1 MLTVKLLLNSVISTK
16 GARFM
21 TIDIKD
27 FYLNTPMKR
36 FEYMRLKMK
45 ELPQD
50 FIDEY
55 NLQDKATPDGYVHL
69 EIRKGMYGLP
79 HAGIIAQELLE
90 NG

>member
-16 GARFM
+16 GARCM

-27 FYLNTPMKR
+27 FYLNTPMKI

-45 ELPQD
+45 DLRQN
-50 FIDEY
+50 FIDKY
-55 NLQDKATPDGYVHL
+55 NLHAKATPNGYIHL
-69 EIRKGMYGLP
+69 EICKGMYGLP

-90 NG
+90 KD